1 MTHRFSAQIEQ
12 NDEMDA
18 AYVVVTYGILDL
30 YGVGRL
36 KVQTLFDGEPYRGN
50 VAGMEVRDE
59 AGNGCHVIGIVKD
72 ICQTIGKT
80 LGDSV
85 SVGLTPII

>member
-12 NDEMDA
+12 KDEMDA
-18 AYVVVTYGILDL
+18 AYVVVPFGILDL

-36 KVQTLFDGEPYRGN
+36 KVQTLYDGEPYRGS

-59 AGNGCHVIGIVKD
+59 AENGCHVIGIVKD

-80 LGDSV
+80 FGDSV
-85 SVGLTPII
+85 SVGLPPII